1 MYVFK
6 YVKASSFLSKR
17 TSDQRTNVPIV
28 KITILEVSQMWS
40 SLIGCSIL
48 YRSCLLFYFR
58 INSQIARIRS
68 EETASKPPDISALED
83 DMEAAAELAAEIE
96 ESLKTLV
103 AQQDAAVEVNK
114 LKN

>member
-1 MYVFK
+1 MIV
-6 YVKASSFLSKR
+6 
-17 TSDQRTNVPIV
+17 TNW
-28 KITILEVSQMWS
+28 LF
-40 SLIGCSIL
+40 CSIL
-48 YRSCLLFYFR
+48 YRSFLLFYFR

-103 AQQDAAVEVNK
+103 AQQDAAVEVYK